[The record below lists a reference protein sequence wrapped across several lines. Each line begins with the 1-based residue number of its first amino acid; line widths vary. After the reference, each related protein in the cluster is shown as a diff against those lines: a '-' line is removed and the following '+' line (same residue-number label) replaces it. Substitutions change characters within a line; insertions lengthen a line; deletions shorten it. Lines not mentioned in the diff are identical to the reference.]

1 MRDERGRFTPGQSGN
16 PGGRPKGQSLTARLR
31 ARLQEAGADGE
42 GQIADQIVE
51 RLVDAA
57 RDGEPAATKLLW
69 NYAEGMPTAT
79 LEVEAEWIVPVL
91 TPEEL
96 ATKPL
101 GWQRGPVIID
111 DV

>member
-31 ARLQEAGADGE
+31 ARLQEADANGE
-42 GQIADQIVE
+42 GQVADQIVE

-57 RDGEPAATKLLW
+57 RAGEPAATKLLW

-79 LEVEAEWIVPVL
+79 LEVEAEWIVPIL
-91 TPEEL
+91 TTEEY
-96 ATKPL
+96 AEKPP
-101 GWQRGPVIID
+101 GWAQGPVLID
-111 DV
+111 DI